1 MTRIVADIKNKADAE
16 AIFRIIKKFNSTVK
30 MMDEQDWE
38 DYVLGK
44 MADEA
49 EAEGGTVPREKI
61 AKAFKKHGINF

>member
-16 AIFRIIKKFNSTVK
+16 AIFRVIKKFNATAK

-44 MADEA
+44 MAEEA
-49 EAEGGTVPREKI
+49 EAEGGVVPREKI
-61 AKAFKKHGINF
+61 AKVFKKHGINF

>member
-1 MTRIVADIKNKADAE
+1 MTRIVADIKDKADAE